1 MPSPF
6 AEHHVCLDPWQAEY
20 GPGITVEASADLS
33 AEVDL
38 DVELPADAWAPVPP
52 TKTTRPEHVVV
63 IDGVR
68 RVDARVV
75 IPGAKLTY
83 GAFGSYGVGAV
94 VLQPGGASYGPL
106 ETHRVFV
113 LGNGHTVPG
122 PLTASPALTYR
133 VATVLGADFD
143 APAQYIHSEMR
154 HAEERLSRRLATET
168 DALVIADGPL
178 SFETPIKGPVLGYI
192 KRLMELYLPPTYLPL
207 LYDLPQAHRTP
218 LFAIVGSRR
227 FDRYAWF
234 LRIAPPGPGEVPLTG
249 VVRLE
254 CAGELGLDM
263 AKDLAD
269 ASAALLPALVP
280 SRARDP
286 RSPQNLMP
294 IGALETRL
302 RHLLGDL
309 TLVRRHLT
317 TFVAG
322 AHHA

>member
-1 MPSPF
+1 MSPF
-6 AEHHVCLDPWQAEY
+6 ANLNVCLDPWQAEY
-20 GPGITVEASADLS
+20 GPGITVEASEDLTS
-33 AEVDL
+33 EVDL
-38 DVELPADAWAPVPP
+38 DVECPAGSWEPVSPGA
-52 TKTTRPEHVVV
+52 TTRPDRVVV

-94 VLQPGGASYGPL
+94 ALTPGGASFDTL

-113 LGNGHTVPG
+113 LGNGKGVPG
-122 PLTASPALTYR
+122 PLDVAPAMSYR
-133 VATVLGADFD
+133 SATVLGTDFD
-143 APAQYIHSEMR
+143 APAQYVHSEMR
-154 HAEERLSRRLATET
+154 RAEERLSRRLAGT

-192 KRLMELYLPPTYLPL
+192 KRLMELYLPPEYLPL

-218 LFAIVGSRR
+218 LFAIINSRR

-254 CAGELGLDM
+254 CAGELGLDV
-263 AKDLAD
+263 AKELAD
-269 ASAALLPALVP
+269 ASAALLPSLVP
-280 SRARDP
+280 SRSRDP
-286 RSPQNLMP
+286 RSPQNLLP

-309 TLVRRHLT
+309 TLVRRRLT
-317 TFVAG
+317 TFVSG
-322 AHHA
+322 AHHV